1 MYFVIAMETAIL
13 EIKTFSAVTRSR
25 PIAAVVFFNLPDF
38 LPFNES
44 VDEEGADGDQEDS
57 EENKLAN
64 FIKYIQETK
73 VRSA

>member
-1 MYFVIAMETAIL
+1 METVYIEKKHIPSCLAEPTNRLQSLIY
-13 EIKTFSAVTRSR
+13 
-25 PIAAVVFFNLPDF
+25 NF
-38 LPFNES
+38 LPFTES
-44 VDEEGADGDQEDS
+44 VDEEGVDGDQEDS